1 MIMKYVINQLFG
13 RFCTFLNTLAPAELD
28 APWRILIF
36 YPALLFHVGKSIEVR
51 AFVERFREIKRNFP
65 LRPHHRKFRLIL
77 SDLSLSVT
85 TTETDISL
93 ASFNMSE
100 RERMINDSIFFQP
113 LLARFLF
120 LFLLWLLLPLQ
131 CFTKP
136 FEVLLEKKL
145 PSLQMQYCGK
155 KE

>member
-1 MIMKYVINQLFG
+1 M
-13 RFCTFLNTLAPAELD
+13 
-28 APWRILIF
+28 F

-85 TTETDISL
+85 TTEGTDISL

-120 LFLLWLLLPLQ
+120 LFLL
-131 CFTKP
+131 
-136 FEVLLEKKL
+136 
-145 PSLQMQYCGK
+145 
-155 KE
+155 

>member
-1 MIMKYVINQLFG
+1 M
-13 RFCTFLNTLAPAELD
+13 
-28 APWRILIF
+28 F

-85 TTETDISL
+85 TTGTDISL

-113 LLARFLF
+113 LLARF
-120 LFLLWLLLPLQ
+120 FLL
-131 CFTKP
+131 
-136 FEVLLEKKL
+136 
-145 PSLQMQYCGK
+145 
-155 KE
+155 

>member
-1 MIMKYVINQLFG
+1 M
-13 RFCTFLNTLAPAELD
+13 
-28 APWRILIF
+28 F

-120 LFLLWLLLPLQ
+120 LFYFDCYCLCNASQSHLKSCWKKSCLHFRCSTVARRSREPYMVLPAQ
-131 CFTKP
+131 
-136 FEVLLEKKL
+136 L
-145 PSLQMQYCGK
+145 PT
-155 KE
+155 

>member
-1 MIMKYVINQLFG
+1 M
-13 RFCTFLNTLAPAELD
+13 
-28 APWRILIF
+28 IF

-120 LFLLWLLLPLQ
+120 LFLL
-131 CFTKP
+131 
-136 FEVLLEKKL
+136 
-145 PSLQMQYCGK
+145 
-155 KE
+155 